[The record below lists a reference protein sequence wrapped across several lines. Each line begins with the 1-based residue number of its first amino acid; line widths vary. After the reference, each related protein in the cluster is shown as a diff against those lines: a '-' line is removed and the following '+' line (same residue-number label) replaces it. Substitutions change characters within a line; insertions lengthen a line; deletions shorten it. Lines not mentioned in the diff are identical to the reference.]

1 MHAALAKAAENRS
14 DVEGISYEKAYKKE
28 EREEIATAKRDAINP
43 VKDLDKIKRWFEGTH

>member
-28 EREEIATAKRDAINP
+28 ERDEIATAKRDAINP